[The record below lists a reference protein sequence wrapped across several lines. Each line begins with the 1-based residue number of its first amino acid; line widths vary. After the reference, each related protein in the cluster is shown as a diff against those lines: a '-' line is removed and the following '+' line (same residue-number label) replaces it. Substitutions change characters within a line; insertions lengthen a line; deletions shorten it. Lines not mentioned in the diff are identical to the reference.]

1 VHLASWPEPLR
12 VDGDPAVL
20 EAASEALIGIRRA
33 KTDAK
38 VSQRTPVAS
47 ARITGPED
55 AVSRLALVAGD
66 VGAAGRISALSFGD
80 GSGSVAVTDVVFA
93 SPDTEQG
100 GRS

>member
-1 VHLASWPEPLR
+1 VE
-12 VDGDPAVL
+12 GDPAVL
-20 EAASEALIGIRRA
+20 DAASEALIGIRRA

-47 ARITGPED
+47 ARITGPAD
-55 AVSRLALVAGD
+55 AVSRLQLVAGD

-80 GSGSVAVTDVVFA
+80 GSGGVAVTDVVLA
-93 SPDTEQG
+93 PTDTEQG